1 MEKLKPNFIE
11 ISHLY
16 FRRNDRAIF
25 KDLNI
30 QVKRGKITAIMGQSG
45 TGKTTLLRLI
55 SAQLYPSHGKILVDD
70 IDIHRLKRKE
80 LYAAR
85 RNMGLLFQS
94 GALFT
99 NLTVFEN
106 VAFALREHTK
116 IPEDMLRDL
125 VLMQLEAVG
134 LRGAAELMPAELSGG
149 MAHRVALARAMV
161 LDPKLMM
168 YDEPFAGQDPV
179 TMGVLLQLIKKLNDS
194 LGLTSIIISH
204 DVVETASIADYIYIL
219 GNGEVVGEGSA
230 EDIMHNND
238 PWVKQFVHGLP
249 DGIMPFHYPAPN
261 YKRDLGL

>member
-1 MEKLKPNFIE
+1 MEKLKQNFVE

-16 FRRNDRAIF
+16 FRRDDRVIF

-30 QVKRGKITAIMGQSG
+30 QVRRGKITALMGQSG
-45 TGKTTLLRLI
+45 SGKTTLLRLI
-55 SAQLYPSHGKILVDD
+55 SAQLYPAHGKILVDNV
-70 IDIHRLKRKE
+70 DIHRLRRKE

-116 IPEDMLRDL
+116 LPEDMLRDL

-134 LRGAAELMPAELSGG
+134 LRGAAQLMPAELSGG
-149 MAHRVALARAMV
+149 MAHRVALARAIV

-194 LGLTSIIISH
+194 LGLTSIVISH

-219 GNGEVVGEGSA
+219 GNGEIVGEGSA
-230 EDIMHNND
+230 SEIMHNKD
-238 PWVKQFVHGLP
+238 PWVNQFVHGLP
-249 DGIMPFHYPAPN
+249 DGVMPFHYPALN

>member
-1 MEKLKPNFIE
+1 MEKLKTNFVE
-11 ISHLY
+11 ISNLS
-16 FRRNDRAIF
+16 FRRGSRVIF
-25 KDLNI
+25 KNLDINI
-30 QVKRGKITAIMGQSG
+30 KRGKITAIMGASG
-45 TGKTTLLRLI
+45 SGKTTLLRLI
-55 SAQLYPSHGKILVDD
+55 SAQLYPNHGKILVDN
-70 IDIHRLKRKE
+70 IDIHKLKRKE

-85 RNMGLLFQS
+85 RNIGLLFQS

-116 IPEDMLRDL
+116 LPEDLLRDL

-134 LRGAAELMPAELSGG
+134 LRGAQNLMPSELSGG
-149 MAHRVALARAMV
+149 MAHRVALARTIV

-204 DVVETASIADYIYIL
+204 DVVETASIADYIYII
-219 GNGEVVGEGSA
+219 GNGEVVGKGTAQE
-230 EDIMHNND
+230 IMHDKN
-238 PWVKQFVHGLP
+238 PWVNQFVHGLP
-249 DGIMPFHYPAPN
+249 DGIMPFHYPAPE